1 MVATTTISAALA
13 LALGLRHGLDADHL
27 AAIDGLTRW
36 NAAAERS
43 SMARYCGALFSVG
56 HGGIIVLVA
65 LALALLAREWTPPEW
80 LALTGAFVSATTL
93 ILLSLLNLKSL
104 LNSTH
109 AHAPVAGLR
118 SRAFASLLRTR
129 RPWQVAAVGAL
140 FALSFDAL
148 GLAAL
153 FAAAAA
159 PSGGIAGTALLALLF
174 AGGMIAVDS
183 LNGFWVARLVTR
195 SDHASIRASRVMT
208 LTISIVGLAVGVFVA
223 LSTTSEALD
232 EWLSAHETAVSGTV
246 ICAIL
251 LGYLAGLASS
261 KYEMPARQGQ

>member
-1 MVATTTISAALA
+1 MVTTTTVSAALA

-36 NAAAERS
+36 NANERS
-43 SMARYCGALFSVG
+43 SMARYCGALFSAG

-65 LALALLAREWTPPEW
+65 LVLALLAREWAPPEW

-93 ILLSLLNLKSL
+93 VLLSVLNLKSL
-104 LNSTH
+104 FSSAH
-109 AHAPVAGLR
+109 QHAPVAGLR

-129 RPWQVAAVGAL
+129 RPWQVIAVGAL

-153 FAAAAA
+153 FAAAAV
-159 PSGGIAGTALLALLF
+159 PSSGVLGTALLAMLF
-174 AGGMIAVDS
+174 AAGMIAVDTA
-183 LNGFWVARLVTR
+183 NGFWVARLVTR
-195 SDHASIRASRVMT
+195 SDRASLRASRVMT

-223 LSTTSEALD
+223 LSTTSDALD

-246 ICAIL
+246 VAVVL

-261 KYEMPARQGQ
+261 RYGFSEARQSQ